1 MIPRQLKR
9 KDAKMAEAK
18 SIGAN
23 HAKAAESN
31 EIKAAELNEPKE
43 PEAHESIAVESNGN
57 DAVESEKRKRRQ
69 RRRLTQFKTSGKPS
83 PMYIVDGIFFD

>member
-1 MIPRQLKR
+1 
-9 KDAKMAEAK
+9 MAEAK

-57 DAVESEKRKRRQ
+57 DAVESKKRKKVGDDNDDNVQ
-69 RRRLTQFKTSGKPS
+69 QFCQAICDGNWMKGCYGDVSSG
-83 PMYIVDGIFFD
+83 VWQF